1 MNDILYWVW
10 LAEAIGPC
18 SPSLVSLL
26 REFTYIEDIYEN
38 RNTSA
43 AGMNLKPT
51 EFKRMRSTTLERAQ
65 SIIDAAAN
73 CGARIITY
81 NDDAYPARLRATH
94 FPPTVL
100 YVTGS
105 AKALDT
111 DCVAGVGA
119 RGSTRYG
126 REAAQRIC
134 TGLAQSGL
142 TLVSG
147 LAHGIDAE
155 VHRAALASGAPTVA
169 VLGTAID
176 DTYPRDHKNLRGE
189 IEAAGG
195 VVVSEYPPGTRWNRG
210 MFPMRNRI
218 ISGLSRAVIV
228 FEAAKKSGTMITANW
243 ALDDGREVFAVPGS
257 IFAET
262 SEGTNR
268 LIKQGAYPATS
279 AADVLSVL
287 GIDEPARQKP
297 QPDETPEITGE
308 GKKILAAV
316 RDCEL
321 TLDEIADKAGIM
333 PMDLLAELTELEM
346 DGRITV
352 LPGPKYTSA
361 R

>member
-18 SPSLVSLL
+18 SPSLIPLL

-38 RNTSA
+38 RNSTIM
-43 AGMNLKPT
+43 GMNLRAV
-51 EFKRMRSTTLERAQ
+51 EYKRMRLTELSRAHE
-65 SIIDAAAN
+65 IIEQAGELGVD
-73 CGARIITY
+73 IICYSDET
-81 NDDAYPARLRATH
+81 YPARLRATH

-100 YVTGS
+100 YVTGNVKS
-105 AKALDT
+105 LNA

-126 REAAQRIC
+126 REAAQKLC
-134 TGLAQSGL
+134 MGLAKSGL

-147 LAHGIDAE
+147 LAHGIDSE
-155 VHRAALASGAPTVA
+155 VHRAALANNAPTIA

-176 DTYPRDHKNLRGE
+176 DTYPRDHIKLRRD
-189 IEAAGG
+189 IESAGG
-195 VVVSEYPPGTRWNRG
+195 AVVSEYPPGTRWNRG

-268 LIKQGAYPATS
+268 LIKQGAYPATC

-287 GIDEPARQKP
+287 GIDEP
-297 QPDETPEITGE
+297 DEEKQHEEQQELTRN

-316 RDCEL
+316 KDAEL
-321 TLDEIADKAGIM
+321 TLDDLAQKTGIS

-346 DGRITV
+346 DGVLTV

-361 R
+361 L